1 MRTKW
6 RDCLLKAIKPTD
18 QPKKIVRCH
27 LAPAERHGR
36 TCAQGGAGP
45 GPGRCRRI
53 WKGKKKPEGALKISA
68 VGWHLSL
75 RTVHPWKG
83 RQVLLKQLKVVFL
96 PQKWC
101 IWKHFGEDRCD
112 FGCPPCA
119 GGAVCWA
126 AFRSSP
132 AGAVQPFRT
141 QHNGTLPLPSPR
153 PQRAGGEQRLWL
165 HKGLSSRAL

>member
-53 WKGKKKPEGALKISA
+53 WKGKKKPERGFKNLCCRLAPVSQNSASLKGKTSIVKAVKGSLSPSEVMHLKALRRGPLWFRLSPVRRWRSLLGSVPEQPRGCCAAFPNSAQRDPSPAFPKAAACGRGAAA
-68 VGWHLSL
+68 VAAQ
-75 RTVHPWKG
+75 RTV
-83 RQVLLKQLKVVFL
+83 L
-96 PQKWC
+96 
-101 IWKHFGEDRCD
+101 
-112 FGCPPCA
+112 
-119 GGAVCWA
+119 
-126 AFRSSP
+126 
-132 AGAVQPFRT
+132 
-141 QHNGTLPLPSPR
+141 
-153 PQRAGGEQRLWL
+153 
-165 HKGLSSRAL
+165 